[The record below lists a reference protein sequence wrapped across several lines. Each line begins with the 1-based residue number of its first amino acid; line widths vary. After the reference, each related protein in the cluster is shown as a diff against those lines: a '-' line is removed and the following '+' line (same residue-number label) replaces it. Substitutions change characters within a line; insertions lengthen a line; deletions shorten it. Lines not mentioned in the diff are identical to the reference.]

1 METLNTKCVPVLTV
15 LTEPKGLL
23 GTWDER
29 GTAKTENRKREK
41 K

>member
-1 METLNTKCVPVLTV
+1 METLNTKCVPV